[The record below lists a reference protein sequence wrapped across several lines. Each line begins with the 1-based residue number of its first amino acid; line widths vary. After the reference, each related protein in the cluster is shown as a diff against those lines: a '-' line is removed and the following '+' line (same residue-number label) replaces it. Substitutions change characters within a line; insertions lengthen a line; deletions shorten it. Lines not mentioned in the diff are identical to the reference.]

1 MRLARLFKREC
12 IRIYGSCNTY
22 YPCPDMFTALID
34 VGRDIFCP
42 ILSSY
47 KNLKDWNL
55 PTIAI
60 ILESPHKFEYDYN
73 GLPIGPARGPTG
85 VNIRS
90 CLIKHLKGFNLE
102 ADQYKVLLVEAI
114 SYQCSNGLPVDQD
127 EKPKKKDILF
137 ERIWNSGGCRSFEE
151 RLRLYKPTIIIN
163 SCTGGTSGIESRTL
177 STSLNALVQR
187 SIDGVSPGIRKFY
200 SSHPSSKHFKE
211 DGNLKEVPL

>member
-1 MRLARLFKREC
+1 MNLADIFEQEC
-12 IRIYGSCNTY
+12 TRIYGKCNTC

-34 VGRDIFCP
+34 VDRNLFCP

-47 KNLKDWNL
+47 ENLKDWNL

-60 ILESPHKFEYDYN
+60 VLESPHKFEYDDN

-85 VNIRS
+85 VNIGS
-90 CLIKHLKGFNLE
+90 CLIKHLKGFSLE

-137 ERIWNSGGCRSFEE
+137 ERIWNLGGQTDFEK
-151 RLRLYKPTIIIN
+151 RIRLYKPEIVIN
-163 SCTGGTSGIESRTL
+163 SCTGGEDGIESRKN
-177 STSLNALVQR
+177 SSLLNSLVQR
-187 SIDGVSPGIRKFY
+187 SIDCVCLDAQKFY
-200 SSHPSSKHFKE
+200 SSHPSSKHFSH
-211 DGNLKEVPL
+211 DGNLKKVPL